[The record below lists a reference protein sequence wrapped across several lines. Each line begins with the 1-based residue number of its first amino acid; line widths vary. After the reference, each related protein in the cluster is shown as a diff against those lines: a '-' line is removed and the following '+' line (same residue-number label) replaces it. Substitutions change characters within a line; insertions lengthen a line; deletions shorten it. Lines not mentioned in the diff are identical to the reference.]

1 MSSSGG
7 PPEPAMG
14 TRVGQ
19 GMRRRLGLVGFLFAL
34 LLIVASA
41 GIAVADDQSVGAE
54 DPAANGGAAIEPQ
67 GSQPEE
73 LPEERTAT
81 SVTLELPDGS
91 REARIYESPINYLD
105 GKGNWQP
112 IQEGLEEAD
121 DGTVVNGR
129 NKFALSLPQQL
140 DEDPV
145 EIATGGLWLT
155 SQYVG
160 PETEAVNLDK
170 AVATYEAKEGG
181 VSFGFRGLATGVK
194 EDITIDDRSQPNR
207 YAFVLK
213 AASGLK
219 PQVDPEGS
227 IDFQRADGATA
238 FSLPAPVMF
247 DNASSPAESRDVSYH
262 LEPADNAGEWRLV
275 VVADRGWLDDPDR
288 VWPVVLDP
296 TFTVSSPKLD
306 CTIGAVKSELEAAQP
321 GWHSCGASGAPNL
334 VAESFAQLNESGD
347 RWSRVLLRFA
357 TEAIPTTAT
366 ATSATFG
373 MHGIDPV
380 EHTTGV
386 ELRQVTKPWTEAA
399 NWLQFDGPANPW
411 TTAGGDYSLS
421 LGEVAT
427 SVRGTDAGWWTFPL
441 KTSVVQEEVTK
452 KSPLSFIAKLV
463 DDGSRGCVASGC
475 TQRAARFD
483 SSAAFDPANRPY
495 LSVVYEI
502 KAPLVTAKEAS
513 SIAETSATLNGGV
526 NPNGKPGTY
535 KFEYGTTTAYGKTTQ
550 VKVFAVGGV
559 EVPVA
564 EPITG
569 LLAKT
574 TYHYRV
580 SAVNPA
586 GTTLGADKTF
596 TTGKY
601 PMVTGASATEVK
613 TNGAKLKAT
622 VNPSGSVTRFMW
634 KYGKT
639 TEYEINKSEY
649 ELPESIWGSLP
660 SGGLLAA
667 GTTAVPI
674 ERSFTLDANTT
685 YHFRLFAKNEVGTAT
700 SPDITFVTSSAPQTT
715 ITSPHPSYT
724 SHEMSSISFA
734 SDQAGSTFKCAFGE
748 GETAKPTKP
757 CTSPFKVPANLR
769 NGEHYFSVA
778 AVNSSGVE
786 DPTPVYYRFDPDIYP
801 PTNTRVLLSPEPGT
815 KTGSYYTLRTFV
827 PPGWSY
833 EFQTRLP
840 GWEEFQTIPA
850 WCVTDG
856 AGQQISWPIKSSSGA
871 APSESEA
878 VYLKV
883 RGCVPFAAAGYP
895 EKEIKFR
902 AVIDPPLGYR
912 SESAVATEPVTTEFL
927 GRYNNSRIPTDAK
940 EEVGPVNVDL
950 LTGTYTVNRT
960 DVSIPVPGSEA
971 NLEFTR
977 VYDSSIANN
986 LPGYS
991 TALAGWWQP
1000 SSPLEAEYEGEAWKA
1015 LEERVI
1021 PAQPASF
1028 EQECWDAEY
1037 EATPCGPGAPCPS
1050 EFCERWETEEA
1061 QPEERWMELVANDGS
1076 GISFDIVNG
1085 AFVAPQFATQYSL
1098 VREGTERIVLGT
1110 PDGTHT
1116 SFIKNGELEY
1126 LPKEVSWQASPKS
1139 VRMVYV
1145 NPDHGETLR
1154 LVREIAP
1161 APAGVTCGDYTSI
1174 ETPGCRTLVFDYLP
1188 APENTGWF
1196 EWTKFLSGI
1205 RYFNASGNLATAQPV
1220 AQYRYVYEGGQTNLV
1235 EEWDPRLPNLK
1246 EKYTFKSNAL
1256 TSLTP
1261 PGLQPWEFSY
1271 YPQKAGYPYNRLRS
1285 VSRASLLTSPT
1296 KATTTLAYEVPV
1308 SGSGAPYDL
1317 SPANVA
1323 TWGQTDLPVNAT
1335 AIFPPTQVPAEQP
1348 SDYSQAKIVYMD
1360 ADGYSVNTAS
1370 PQLPGAGGP
1379 SISTSE
1385 TNIRGNVVRTLTPQN
1400 RLAALAAGAESVA
1413 KSRLLDTQMT
1423 YGNGVDMTLSLG
1435 PLHEV
1440 RRESGGTVPAR
1451 TRVSIAI
1458 DNGAPSATAGTPAP
1472 HLPTWESVSAQT
1484 QSGEGFDA
1492 RETNTNY
1499 NWELRKP
1506 IDIIEKTS
1514 TTTSLDTHISYD
1526 PATRQVAEE
1535 NLPGNPAGGDAHSTK
1550 TIYYTKEANPSP
1562 ACGGHPEWA
1571 GLPCEVKPAAQPGTS
1586 GQPELLVTRYKSY
1599 SVLDKPV
1606 EIVESPGGSE
1616 TNIRRT
1622 VISYDGAGR
1631 VTQKS
1636 ETGGG
1641 VKIPPT
1647 ETVYDAATGLPT
1659 ETKFVCQESCT
1670 GFDNQALV
1678 TTYDALGRVK
1688 EYADADGNKAT
1699 TTFDLMSRPQTVND
1713 GKGTQTMVYDAS
1725 TGVPTQLQ
1733 DSAAGTFTATY
1744 DADGNITS
1752 KVLPNGLASKTSY
1765 DSTGEPTHRAY
1776 LKTSGCLAECTWL
1789 YFNQDYSA
1797 QGQVVSQGS
1806 TLSSQIYSYD
1816 RVGRL
1821 TQVLDAPRGGSCTTR
1836 TYSYDA
1842 DSNRTSLVTRSAGAG
1857 GACDTT
1863 SAGSTQNYSYDAGDR
1878 LLGTGLTYDNYGRI
1892 TSLPSGYT
1900 GGAGALTTSFFSNN
1914 MVATQTQGG
1923 VTNTFQL
1930 DSMGR
1935 QRQRMQGGGLEGVE
1949 VWHFGSGSD
1958 SPAWTQFGTKWS
1970 RNIAGIGG
1978 ELAAVQ
1984 DSASGTLLQLTNL
1997 HGDVVATA
2005 SLSTTATKPL
2015 STFEFNEF
2023 GVPKQATTPQFGWV
2037 GGKTRRTEFPSGVI
2051 QMGARSYI
2059 PTLGR
2064 FLSPDPVRGG
2074 SANAYDYAN
2083 QDPINGFDLDGNM
2096 SCKSRRKCAREH
2108 QQGKAKARRDIRG
2121 IMAQMR
2127 RGRAN
2132 RARGRGV
2139 PIPLP
2144 DLPYINK
2151 VEEYVKEA
2159 SDAINSIFS
2168 AGVRI
2173 DCGQA
2178 AERWLIASGGA
2189 AMGSAFA
2196 PFAGPGGLEAA
2207 GLLDG
2212 LSKLGAGLSAGFYSA
2227 HAHGYC

>member
-7 PPEPAMG
+7 PPEPVTGASF
-14 TRVGQ
+14 RK
-19 GMRRRLGLVGFLFAL
+19 GMKRRLGLVGFLFAL
-34 LLIVASA
+34 LMIVVGA
-41 GIAVADDQSVGAE
+41 GIAVADEQSAGAD
-54 DPAANGGAAIEPQ
+54 DPAANEGAAIEPQ
-67 GSQPEE
+67 GSQAEE
-73 LPEERTAT
+73 LPGERTAT
-81 SVTLELPDGS
+81 SVTFQLPDGS

-160 PETEAVNLDK
+160 PETEAVDLDK

-181 VSFGFRGLATGVK
+181 VSFGFRGLATGLK

-207 YAFVLK
+207 YAFVLE

-219 PQVDPEGS
+219 PQVGPEGS
-227 IDFQRADGATA
+227 IDFQRADGETV

-247 DNASSPAESRDVSYH
+247 DDAPKPAESRDVRYH
-262 LEPADNAGEWRLV
+262 LEPTDNAGEWRLV

-288 VWPVVLDP
+288 AWPVVLDP

-306 CTIGAVKSELEAAQP
+306 CTIGAVKSELQAGQP
-321 GWHSCGASGAPNL
+321 GWHSCGASGAQNL
-334 VAESFAQLNESGD
+334 VAETFPQLNESND

-366 ATSATFG
+366 VTSATFG
-373 MHGIDPV
+373 LHGTDPV
-380 EHTTGV
+380 EHTAGV

-421 LGEVAT
+421 LGELLT
-427 SVRGTDAGWWTFPL
+427 SARGADAGWWTFPL
-441 KTSVVQEEVTK
+441 KASVVQEEVTK
-452 KSPLSFIAKLV
+452 QSPLSFIAKLV
-463 DDGSRGCVASGC
+463 DDGSRECVASGC
-475 TQRAARFD
+475 TQRVARFD
-483 SSAAFDPANRPY
+483 SSAAFDPVNRPY

-502 KAPLVTAKEAS
+502 KAPIVTAKEAAP
-513 SIAETSATLNGGV
+513 IAETSATLNGGV
-526 NPNGKPGTY
+526 NPNGKWTTY
-535 KFEYGTTTAYGKTTQ
+535 KFEYGTTTAYGKATS
-550 VKVFAVGGV
+550 VKALTVGGV
-559 EVPVA
+559 EQPVA

-580 SAVNPA
+580 WASSVN
-586 GTTLGADKTF
+586 GVTLGVDKTF

-601 PMVTGASATEVK
+601 PVVTATSATEVK
-613 TNGAKLKAT
+613 TSGAKLKAT
-622 VNPSGSVTRFMW
+622 INPSGSVTRFMW
-634 KYGKT
+634 KWGT
-639 TEYEINKSEY
+639 TTQYEINKPEW
-649 ELPESIWGSLP
+649 ELEDTLWGFLP
-660 SGGLLAA
+660 SGGVLAA
-667 GTTAVPI
+667 GTTAVPT
-674 ERSFTLDANTT
+674 ERSFTNLDANTT
-685 YHFRLFAKNEVGTAT
+685 YHFQLVAKNEAGTTT

-724 SHEMSSISFA
+724 SHEMSSISF
-734 SDQAGSTFKCAFGE
+734 SSSQAGSTFRCAFDE
-748 GETAKPTKP
+748 GENAKPTKP
-757 CTSPFKVPANLR
+757 CTSPFKVRANLP
-769 NGEHYFSVA
+769 NGQHSFAVA

-801 PTNTRVLLSPEPGT
+801 PTKTRVLLSPEPGT
-815 KTGSYYTLRTFV
+815 KTASHYTLRTFA

-833 EFQTRLP
+833 EFQTQLP
-840 GWEEFQTIPA
+840 GWKEFQTIPA
-850 WCVTDG
+850 GCVTDG
-856 AGQQISWPIKSSSGA
+856 AGQQISWPIKSSSGSS
-871 APSESEA
+871 PSESEA

-883 RGCVPFAAAGYP
+883 RGCAPFAAAGYP

-902 AVIDPPLGYR
+902 AVIDPPLGYP
-912 SESAVATEPVTTEFL
+912 SEWAAATEPVTTEFL

-940 EEVGPVNVDL
+940 EEIGPATVDL
-950 LTGTYTVNRT
+950 LTGTYTIKRT
-960 DVSIPVPGSEA
+960 DVSIPVPGTEA

-977 VYDSSIANN
+977 VYDSSIENN

-991 TALAGWWQP
+991 TVLAGWWQP
-1000 SSPLEAEYEGEAWKA
+1000 STPMEAAYEGEAWKA

-1021 PAQPASF
+1021 PARPASF
-1028 EQECWDAEY
+1028 EQECWNAEY
-1037 EATPCGPGAPCPS
+1037 EATSCAPGAPCPS
-1050 EFCERWETEEA
+1050 AFCELWETEEA
-1061 QPEERWMELVANDGS
+1061 QPEERWMELVAGDGS

-1085 AFVAPQFATQYSL
+1085 AFVAPQFAQEYSL

-1116 SFIKNGELEY
+1116 SFIKNGEREY

-1139 VRMVYV
+1139 VRMVYE
-1145 NPDHGETLR
+1145 NPGHGETLR
-1154 LVREIAP
+1154 LVREIGP
-1161 APAGVTCGDYTSI
+1161 APAGVTCGDATSV
-1174 ETPGCRTLVFDYLP
+1174 ETPGCRTLVFDYVSP
-1188 APENTGWF
+1188 PEFTGWLP
-1196 EWTKFLSGI
+1196 WTKFLSGI
-1205 RYFNASGNLATAQPV
+1205 RYFNSSGNLATAQPV
-1220 AQYRYVYEGGQTNLV
+1220 AQYKYVYEGGYTNLV
-1235 EEWDPRLPNLK
+1235 EEWDPRQSNLK
-1246 EKYTFKSNAL
+1246 EKYTFTSNAL

-1261 PGLQPWEFSY
+1261 PGMQPWEFSY
-1271 YPQKAGYPYNRLRS
+1271 YPQKANYPYNRLRS
-1285 VSRASLLTSPT
+1285 VSRASLLASPT
-1296 KATTTLAYEVPV
+1296 KATTTLAYEVPI

-1317 SPANVA
+1317 SPATA
-1323 TWGQTDLPVNAT
+1323 AKWGQADLPVNAT

-1360 ADGYSVNTAS
+1360 ADGYAVNTAS
-1370 PQLPGAGGP
+1370 PQLPGASGP

-1385 TNIRGNVVRTLTPQN
+1385 TDVRGNVVRTLTPQN

-1440 RRESGGTVPAR
+1440 RRESGGTVLAR
-1451 TRVSIAI
+1451 TRIGSAY
-1458 DNGAPSATAGTPAP
+1458 DNGAPPPTAGTPAP
-1472 HLPTWESVSAQT
+1472 HLPTWESVSAQP
-1484 QSGEGFDA
+1484 QSGEAFDA
-1492 RETNTNY
+1492 RQTTTKY

-1506 IDIIEKTS
+1506 IDTIES
-1514 TTTSLDTHISYD
+1514 TGTGTDLDTHFSYD
-1526 PATRQVAEE
+1526 SATGQIAEE
-1535 NLPGNPAGGDAHSTK
+1535 NLPANPAGGDAHSTK

-1586 GQPELLVTRYKSY
+1586 GQPELLATRYKSY

-1606 EIVESPGGSE
+1606 EIVESPGGTE

-1622 VISYDGAGR
+1622 VISYDGVGR
-1631 VTQKS
+1631 ETQRS

-1641 VKIPPT
+1641 VNVPPT

-1659 ETKFVCQESCT
+1659 ETKFVCQASCT

-1678 TTYDALGRVK
+1678 TTYDSLGRVK

-1699 TTFDLMSRPQTVND
+1699 TTYDLMGRPQTVND
-1713 GKGTQTMVYDAS
+1713 GKGTQTMAYDAS

-1744 DADGNITS
+1744 DADGNLTS
-1752 KVLPNGLASKTSY
+1752 QVLPNGLVSKTSY
-1765 DSTGEPTHRAY
+1765 DPAGEPTHRAY

-1797 QGQVVSQGS
+1797 QGQVVSQSS

-1816 RVGRL
+1816 KVGRL
-1821 TQVLDAPRGGSCTTR
+1821 TQVLDAPRGGPCTTR
-1836 TYSYDA
+1836 TYNYDA
-1842 DSNRTSLVTRSAGAG
+1842 DSNRTSLVTRSPGAG

-1863 SAGSTQNYSYDAGDR
+1863 SAGTTQSYSYDAGDR

-1900 GGAGALTTSFFSNN
+1900 GGAGTLTTSFFSNN
-1914 MVATQTQGG
+1914 MVATQTQSG

-1930 DSMGR
+1930 DSKGR
-1935 QRQRMQGGGLEGVE
+1935 QRQRLQAGGLEGVE
-1949 VWHFGSGSD
+1949 VWHFGGGSD
-1958 SPAWTQFGTKWS
+1958 SPAWTQFGSKWS

-2005 SLSTTATKPL
+2005 SLSTTATKPV

-2023 GVPKQATTPQFGWV
+2023 GVPKQAATPQFGWV
-2037 GGKTRRTEFPSGVI
+2037 GGKTRRTEFSSGVI

-2059 PTLGR
+2059 PQLGR

-2083 QDPINGFDLDGNM
+2083 QDPINAFDLDGNC
-2096 SCKSRRKCAREH
+2096 STKKKCMAAKREWR
-2108 QQGKAKARRDIRG
+2108 AKARKFARELKAMLRRAQLARIRQ
-2121 IMAQMR
+2121 AQKF
-2127 RGRAN
+2127 RGFIYKFPWE
-2132 RARGRGV
+2132 V
-2139 PIPLP
+2139 
-2144 DLPYINK
+2144 
-2151 VEEYVKEA
+2151 
-2159 SDAINSIFS
+2159 
-2168 AGVRI
+2168 
-2173 DCGQA
+2173 A
-2178 AERWLIASGGA
+2178 AEKVLGAVGSAIDTVIGKNCHDAAETIGYTGGA
-2189 AMGSAFA
+2189 AA
-2196 PFAGPGGLEAA
+2196 AA
-2207 GLLDG
+2207 GALMSNNSDEPEGKPVGVFLLTG
-2212 LSKLGAGLSAGFYSA
+2212 GAVLGLGAGGLFVGSKL
-2227 HAHGYC
+2227 HVC